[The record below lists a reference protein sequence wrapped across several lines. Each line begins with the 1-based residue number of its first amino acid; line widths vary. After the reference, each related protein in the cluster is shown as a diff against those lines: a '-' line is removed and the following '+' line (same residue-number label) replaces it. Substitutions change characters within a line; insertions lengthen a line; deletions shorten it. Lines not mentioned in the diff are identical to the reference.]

1 MNVLKMSL
9 IFSIIFGLVGFYLGD
24 VAEAEKKDLP
34 EVILQLQLRNS
45 EGQLVSY
52 IEGTQMRLI
61 NPFLLDKY
69 LDTKQSQ
76 IIEKDNQSFE
86 LIQWQGPTEKIDNFH
101 SMSIF
106 ELWVPRANDFGLVL
120 NIKHD
125 AYQVEPGDTITVYW
139 TVIRPI

>member
-61 NPFLLDKY
+61 NPFLFNVY
-69 LDTKQSQ
+69 FV
-76 IIEKDNQSFE
+76 SFPVHF
-86 LIQWQGPTEKIDNFH
+86 LLST
-101 SMSIF
+101 
-106 ELWVPRANDFGLVL
+106 R
-120 NIKHD
+120 
-125 AYQVEPGDTITVYW
+125 
-139 TVIRPI
+139 